1 MTKGYRRPIKLWQS
15 AIFKTLSDSKKISPA
30 QAPDF
35 RVLYGKYGT
44 PGGLRRGF
52 SFVGGMESVIIFP
65 LARNYIFFIGT
76 PLLVF
81 LHLNDHPSR
90 IEEKRADFA

>member
-15 AIFKTLSDSKKISPA
+15 AIFKTLSDSKKIYPA

-44 PGGLRRGF
+44 PGGLRRGI
-52 SFVGGMESVIIFP
+52 SFGAEWN
-65 LARNYIFFIGT
+65 LLLFFIGN
-76 PLLVF
+76 PSCF

>member
-52 SFVGGMESVIIFP
+52 SFVGGMESVIVFP
-65 LARNYIFFIGT
+65 LARNYIFFIGN
-76 PLLVF
+76 PSCF
-81 LHLNDHPSR
+81 LHLNVHPSR